1 MTQALNKEVNRLLS
15 VLFLMLLVVPVMA
28 QRGDVV
34 LCQGFYNPWLEEGWN
49 VTGDEWVVWY
59 FANTSNAGSKAH
71 EMQMVPDYNF
81 NGTTMLT
88 SPMVDLDDYDYVM
101 IRFNQSLDAYDT
113 QHPGFIGIGISS
125 DNEHWESIW
134 SDSITENI
142 LQTSCLLT
150 FDMESWNSKSNHFC
164 FYYSGDGSCVR
175 NWFLD
180 DIIIFADKKDKYG
193 RMEPSD
199 ENGFIAAL
207 SNINPFGR
215 GKAKNMFTKQKRSKN
230 KMSKIVN
237 RKRR

>member
-1 MTQALNKEVNRLLS
+1 MFF
-15 VLFLMLLVVPVMA
+15 VLFALPVTA
-28 QRGDVV
+28 QTGDVV
-34 LCQGFYNPWLEEGWN
+34 LCQGFYSPWLDEGWE

-81 NGTTMLT
+81 SGTTMLS
-88 SPMVDLDDYDYVM
+88 SPLVVLDDYDYIM
-101 IRFNQSLDAYDT
+101 IQFNQSLEAFDT
-113 QHPGFIGIGISS
+113 RHSGFIGIGISS

-134 SDSITENI
+134 SDSISESI
-142 LQTSCLLT
+142 LQTQCLLT
-150 FDMESWNSKSNHFC
+150 FDMEPWSQKSNHFC

-199 ENGFIAAL
+199 ENGFVAAL
-207 SNINPFGR
+207 SKITSLVNR
-215 GKAKNMFTKQKRSKN
+215 GETYKFAKLKRSRKN
-230 KMSKIVN
+230 KYAKIVN
-237 RKRR
+237 GNRW

>member
-34 LCQGFYNPWLEEGWN
+34 LCQGFYNPLLEEGWN

-164 FYYSGDGSCVR
+164 F
-175 NWFLD
+175 
-180 DIIIFADKKDKYG
+180 
-193 RMEPSD
+193 
-199 ENGFIAAL
+199 L
-207 SNINPFGR
+207 SNAAER
-215 GKAKNMFTKQKRSKN
+215 
-230 KMSKIVN
+230 
-237 RKRR
+237 

>member
-1 MTQALNKEVNRLLS
+1 
-15 VLFLMLLVVPVMA
+15 MLLVVPMMA

-34 LCQGFYNPWLEEGWN
+34 LCQGFYNPWLEDGWN
-49 VTGDEWVVWY
+49 VAGDEWVVWY

-88 SPMVDLDDYDYVM
+88 SPLVELDGYDYIM
-101 IRFNQSLDAYDT
+101 IQFNQCLEAYDT
-113 QHPGFIGIGISS
+113 RHSGFIGIGISS

-134 SDSITENI
+134 SDSVTESV
-142 LQTSCLLT
+142 LQSNCLLT
-150 FDMESWNSKSNHFC
+150 FDMEPWDTKTNHFC
-164 FYYSGDGSCVR
+164 FYYSGDGSCVK
-175 NWFLD
+175 NWFID

-207 SNINPFGR
+207 SKITSLVGGNDTYRFHR
-215 GKAKNMFTKQKRSKN
+215 QKRSKN
-230 KMSKIVN
+230 KFAKIVN
-237 RKRR
+237 GKRW

>member
-1 MTQALNKEVNRLLS
+1 MNRLFSFLFF
-15 VLFLMLLVVPVMA
+15 VLFALPVTA
-28 QRGDVV
+28 QTGDVV
-34 LCQGFYNPWLEEGWN
+34 LCQGFYSPWLDEGWE

-81 NGTTMLT
+81 SGTTMLS
-88 SPMVDLDDYDYVM
+88 SPLVVLDDYDYIM
-101 IRFNQSLDAYDT
+101 IQFNQSLEAFDT
-113 QHPGFIGIGISS
+113 RHSGFIGIGISS

-134 SDSITENI
+134 SDSISESI
-142 LQTSCLLT
+142 LQTQCLLT
-150 FDMESWNSKSNHFC
+150 FDMEPWSQKSNHFC

-199 ENGFIAAL
+199 ENGFVAAL
-207 SNINPFGR
+207 SKITSLVNR
-215 GKAKNMFTKQKRSKN
+215 GETYKFAKLKRSRKN
-230 KMSKIVN
+230 KYAKIVN
-237 RKRR
+237 GNRW